1 MLRERGWLV
10 VLVVLASVVG
20 GAVSNLLLTA
30 RLGAQGADVVTASQ
44 VNIVD
49 AAGRLRAVLA
59 AEDER
64 GLASLAFYG
73 PDGVPRGV
81 LGAEPDGTPVLLF
94 NNPRLA
100 GPGDAGQAA
109 GIGRLAASVRNDE
122 AVVTVGDEAARS
134 VLIAWLGGTPVVG
147 LSERGR
153 TRLQMGLG
161 GSGEPQLSL
170 LNGTGQRG
178 VGLVVGADDAPLMS
192 FYDGT
197 GAQRLTMGTVQG
209 ATVVNLGDGNRP
221 RLVLG
226 VADNGRA
233 SVGFYDAAGALE
245 LDVAPDTRR

>member
-94 NNPRLA
+94 NNP
-100 GPGDAGQAA
+100 A